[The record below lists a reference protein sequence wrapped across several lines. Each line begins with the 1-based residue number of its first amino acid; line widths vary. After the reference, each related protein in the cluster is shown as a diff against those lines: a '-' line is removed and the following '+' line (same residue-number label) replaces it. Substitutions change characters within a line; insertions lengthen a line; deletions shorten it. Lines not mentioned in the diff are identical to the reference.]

1 MARDTGDG
9 LSADTHPLWMRPVK
23 TLPGVAARRA
33 SQLDRL
39 GVTTW
44 FDLLCWFPRDYEDW
58 STCLK
63 LAELCDGQ
71 DQTFVAAVSRKP
83 GLNRRGRLSVL
94 RTVLRDDQQA
104 IAAVWFNQPW
114 LADKLTVGSQYRFH
128 GRIQRDGRTFQ
139 VLNPSFEPLADDAA
153 TAEAAYRP
161 IYSLT
166 GGLTQG
172 VMRSLVRM
180 VLEQLTGTLPE
191 PLPAWLRRTCRLC
204 AVDFAYSRIHQPAD
218 MHEVAICRRRIGFEE
233 LFLLRTGLW
242 LLRRHRRQTAAAWP
256 LCPDRQADLTIGHFL
271 EQLPF
276 TLTDAQKKAWQE
288 IRSDLETDKPMSRL
302 LQGDVGSGKT
312 VVAALAMLQCA
323 LCGAQAVLMAP
334 TAVLARQHYQTLSQL
349 LAGSGFTPALLTG
362 ATPAGERKKLLADL
376 AEGRLSVVVG
386 THALIEEQVCFRKL
400 GLAITDEQHR
410 FGVRQ
415 RRRLGGK
422 AQQADYPAGA
432 AAGRVDAETCPEDAT
447 AADPQKE
454 PHILVMSATPIPRSL
469 ALVLYGDMDLS
480 LIDSL
485 PAGRTP
491 VATYTAAGR
500 DRPRIEQLMR
510 RFVREGRQVY
520 VVCPMIEEQAELDLE
535 SAVSTYNHL
544 AQTVFPDLS
553 VGLLHGGLRQT
564 VKDAVM
570 DDFMQGKIQVLV
582 STTVIEVG
590 VDNANAALMVIE
602 NAERFGLAQLHQLRG
617 RIGRGHHRSICILI
631 SDADDDLA
639 RKRLRAICHSADG
652 FAVAEQD
659 LQLRGPGDFFG
670 TRQHGL
676 PPLRIANLYRDRELM
691 QEVQEALETLIRN
704 DPDLQDPEHSRMRRI
719 IIDRY
724 PSVFADAGL

>member
-1 MARDTGDG
+1 MPVRENGESTPAE
-9 LSADTHPLWMRPVK
+9 THPLWMRPVK

-33 SQLDRL
+33 AQLDRL
-39 GVTTW
+39 SVATW

-63 LAELCDGQ
+63 LAELSDGQ
-71 DQTFVAAVSRKP
+71 DQTFVAEVSRKP
-83 GLNRRGRLSVL
+83 GLNRRGRLTVL
-94 RTVLRDDQQA
+94 RTVLRDGQQA

-114 LADKLTVGSQYRFH
+114 LADKLATGRRYRFH
-128 GRIQRDGRTFQ
+128 GRVQRDGRTFQ
-139 VLNPSFEPLADDAA
+139 VLNPSFEPYQDDAP
-153 TAEAAYRP
+153 AAGPAFRP

-180 VLEQLTGTLPE
+180 VLERLTGTLPE
-191 PLPAWLRRTCRLC
+191 PLPAWLRRDYQLC

-218 MHEVAICRRRIGFEE
+218 AHEVAICRRRIGFEE

-242 LLRRHRRQTAAAWP
+242 LLRRHRRQAAAAWP
-256 LCPDRQADLTIGHFL
+256 LCPDRQAGQAIDLFL
-271 EQLPF
+271 KQLPF
-276 TLTDAQKKAWQE
+276 ALTAAQKRSWQE
-288 IRSDLETDKPMSRL
+288 IKADLEADRPMSRL

-334 TAVLARQHYQTLSQL
+334 TAVLARQHYLTLSQL
-349 LAGSGFTPALLTG
+349 LAGSGCSPALLTG
-362 ATPAGERKKLLADL
+362 ATPAGERKKILSDL
-376 AEGRLSVVVG
+376 VEGRLSIIVG
-386 THALIEEQVCFRKL
+386 THALIEDQVCFQKL

-422 AQQADYPAGA
+422 AADA
-432 AAGRVDAETCPEDAT
+432 
-447 AADPQKE
+447 QKE
-454 PHILVMSATPIPRSL
+454 PHTLVMSATPIPRSL

-480 LIDSL
+480 LIDEL
-485 PAGRTP
+485 PAGRAP
-491 VATYTAAGR
+491 IATYTAAGR

-510 RFVREGRQVY
+510 RFVQEGRQVY

-544 AQTVFPDLS
+544 AQDVFPDLA
-553 VGLLHGGLRQT
+553 VGLLHGGLRQP

-570 DDFMQGKIQVLV
+570 DEFMQGKVQVLV

-617 RIGRGHHRSICILI
+617 RIGRGRHRSICVLI

-676 PPLRIANLYRDRELM
+676 PPLRIANLYRDRDLM
-691 QEVQEALETLIRN
+691 QEVEEALQTIIRT
-704 DPDLQDPEHSRMRRI
+704 DPDLLDPEHSRMRRI

-724 PSVFADAGL
+724 QSVFADVGL